1 MISKKLGLLSLA
13 LVASLAST
21 LSPAWAID
29 WTGVW
34 SGRAANGRVTE
45 IAISGK
51 KVQYWRSNGQD
62 QPLARSSVGAQ
73 SVSIKH
79 AEGASVTL
87 KARKDGLADYIWQ
100 GTNGQSSTV
109 LMTRR

>member
-1 MISKKLGLLSLA
+1 MISKKPGLWSLA
-13 LVASLAST
+13 LATGLAST

-29 WTGVW
+29 WNGVW

-62 QPLARSSVGAQ
+62 QPLARSSVGVQ
-73 SVSIKH
+73 SASIKH

-87 KARKDGLADYIWQ
+87 KVCQDGQADYKWQ

-109 LMTRR
+109 MMTRR

>member
-1 MISKKLGLLSLA
+1 MNSKKLGLLSLA
-13 LVASLAST
+13 LAAGLAST

-34 SGRAANGRVTE
+34 SGRAANGRTTE
-45 IAISGK
+45 IAISGE

-87 KARKDGLADYIWQ
+87 KPRQDGQVDYIWQ
-100 GTNGQSSTV
+100 GNGQSSSVV
-109 LMTRR
+109 LTKR